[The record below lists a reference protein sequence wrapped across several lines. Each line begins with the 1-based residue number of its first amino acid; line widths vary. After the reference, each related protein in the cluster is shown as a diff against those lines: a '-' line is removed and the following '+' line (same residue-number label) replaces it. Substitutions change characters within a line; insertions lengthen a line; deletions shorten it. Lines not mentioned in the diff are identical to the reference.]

1 MAPSRTQGDR
11 LPGPLR
17 EVAEHLARLPGL
29 GPKSALR
36 AALALLKMPREQ
48 ASAVG
53 QSVLTLR
60 ERLCLCGTCASLAEQ
75 NPCPICADPGRNR
88 EQLCLVAE
96 WDSLL
101 ALEEMNLFRG
111 TYLVLGGLLSPLD
124 GVGPSGLEFD
134 LLRRRLES
142 GEVRELILALG
153 ATLDAENTASHVKN
167 MVAQGFP
174 GITVSRL
181 AQGIPMGAEVK
192 YMDRETLRQS
202 LLHRQSV

>member
-1 MAPSRTQGDR
+1 MPVDR

-36 AALALLKMPREQ
+36 ASLALLKLPREQ
-48 ASAVG
+48 AEAVG
-53 QSVLTLR
+53 RSILTLR
-60 ERLCLCGTCASLAEQ
+60 ERLCLCSTCASLAESD
-75 NPCPICADPGRNR
+75 PCPICADPARDRG
-88 EQLCLVAE
+88 QLCVVSE

-101 ALEEMNLFRG
+101 ALEEMGQYRG
-111 TYLVLGGLLSPLD
+111 LYLVLGGLLSPLD
-124 GVGPSGLEFD
+124 GVGPQALEFD
-134 LLRRRLES
+134 LLRRRLDS

-153 ATLDAENTASHVKN
+153 STLDAENTASHIKN
-167 MVAQGFP
+167 LVGQRAP
-174 GITVSRL
+174 GVSVSRL

-202 LLHRQSV
+202 LMHRQAV

>member
-1 MAPSRTQGDR
+1 MSADR

-53 QSVLTLR
+53 QAVLHLR
-60 ERLCLCGTCASLAEQ
+60 ERLCLCGICASLAEED
-75 NPCPICADPGRNR
+75 PCPICADASRDRG
-88 EQLCLVAE
+88 QLCLVAE

-124 GVGPSGLEFD
+124 GVGPSGLEFG

-153 ATLDAENTASHVKN
+153 ATLDAENTASHVRN
-167 MVAQGFP
+167 MVSQGFP
-174 GITVSRL
+174 EIKVSRL

-202 LLHRQSV
+202 LLHRQAM

>member
-1 MAPSRTQGDR
+1 MVADR

-17 EVAEHLARLPGL
+17 EVAEHLSRLPGL

-36 AALALLKMPREQ
+36 AALALLKLPREQ
-48 ASAVG
+48 AEAVG
-53 QSVLTLR
+53 RSVLTLR
-60 ERLCLCGTCASLAEQ
+60 ERLCLCSTCASLAESD
-75 NPCPICADPGRNR
+75 PCPICADPGRDR
-88 EQLCLVAE
+88 GQLCVVSE

-101 ALEEMNLFRG
+101 ALEEMGLFRG

-124 GVGPSGLEFD
+124 GVGPQALEFD
-134 LLRRRLES
+134 LLRRRLAS

-153 ATLDAENTASHVKN
+153 STLDAENTASHIKN
-167 MVAQGFP
+167 MAAQHYAAVS
-174 GITVSRL
+174 VSRL

-202 LLHRQSV
+202 LMHRQAV

>member
-1 MAPSRTQGDR
+1 MSVDR

-60 ERLCLCGTCASLAEQ
+60 ERLCLCGTCASLAEAD
-75 NPCPICADPGRNR
+75 PCPICADPGRSR

-124 GVGPSGLEFD
+124 GVGPSGLEFE
-134 LLRRRLES
+134 LLRRRLAS

-167 MVAQGFP
+167 LVAQGFP
-174 GITVSRL
+174 DVVVSRL

-202 LLHRQSV
+202 LLHRQAL

>member
-1 MAPSRTQGDR
+1 MSTER

-48 ASAVG
+48 AAAVG
-53 QSVLTLR
+53 QSVLHLR

-75 NPCPICADPGRNR
+75 NPCPICADASRDR
-88 EQLCLVAE
+88 AQLCLVAE

-101 ALEEMNLFRG
+101 ALEEMNMFRG

-124 GVGPSGLEFD
+124 GIGPSGLEFD
-134 LLRRRLES
+134 LLRRRLAS

-167 MVAQGFP
+167 IVAQGFP
-174 GITVSRL
+174 EVAVSRL

>member
-1 MAPSRTQGDR
+1 MVSDR

-17 EVAEHLARLPGL
+17 EVAEQLARLPGL

-48 ASAVG
+48 AEAVG
-53 QSVLTLR
+53 RGVLTLR
-60 ERLCLCGTCASLAEQ
+60 ERLCMCRTCASLAESD
-75 NPCPICADPGRNR
+75 PCPICADPVRNR

-101 ALEEMNLFRG
+101 ALEEMGLYRG

-124 GVGPSGLEFD
+124 GVGPQALEFD
-134 LLRRRLES
+134 LLRSRLGG

-167 MVAQGFP
+167 LVAQGFP
-174 GITVSRL
+174 GVSVSRL

-202 LLHRQSV
+202 LMHRQPV

>member
-1 MAPSRTQGDR
+1 MSTDR

-48 ASAVG
+48 AAAVG
-53 QSVLTLR
+53 QSVLHLR
-60 ERLCLCGTCASLAEQ
+60 ERLCLCRTCASLAEED
-75 NPCPICADPGRNR
+75 PCPICADGSRDR
-88 EQLCLVAE
+88 GQLCLVAE

-134 LLRRRLES
+134 LLRRRLGS

-167 MVAQGFP
+167 IVAQGFP
-174 GITVSRL
+174 GITISRL

-202 LLHRQSV
+202 LLHRQAL

>member
-1 MAPSRTQGDR
+1 MSVDR

-17 EVAEHLARLPGL
+17 EVAEHLSRLPGL

-36 AALALLKMPREQ
+36 AALALLKLPREQ
-48 ASAVG
+48 AEAVG
-53 QSVLTLR
+53 RSVLTLR
-60 ERLCLCGTCASLAEQ
+60 ERLCLCGTCASLAESD
-75 NPCPICADPGRNR
+75 PCPICADPGRNR
-88 EQLCLVAE
+88 EQLCVVSE

-101 ALEEMNLFRG
+101 ALEEMGLFKG

-124 GVGPSGLEFD
+124 GVGPQALEFG

-142 GEVRELILALG
+142 GQVREVILALG
-153 ATLDAENTASHVKN
+153 STLDAENTASHVKN
-167 MVAQGFP
+167 LVTQGFP
-174 GITVSRL
+174 GVGVSRL

-202 LLHRQSV
+202 LMHRQAV

>member
-1 MAPSRTQGDR
+1 MSTER

-29 GPKSALR
+29 GPKRRPAR
-36 AALALLKMPREQ
+36 GPGLLKMPREQ
-48 ASAVG
+48 AAAVG
-53 QSVLTLR
+53 QSVLHLR

-75 NPCPICADPGRNR
+75 NPCPICADASRDR
-88 EQLCLVAE
+88 AQLCLVAE

-124 GVGPSGLEFD
+124 GIGPSGLEFD
-134 LLRRRLES
+134 LLRRRLAS

-167 MVAQGFP
+167 IVAQGFP
-174 GITVSRL
+174 EVTVSRL

>member
-1 MAPSRTQGDR
+1 MSTDR

-48 ASAVG
+48 AAAVG
-53 QSVLTLR
+53 QSVLHLR

-75 NPCPICADPGRNR
+75 NPCPICADASRNR
-88 EQLCLVAE
+88 GQLCLVAE

-134 LLRRRLES
+134 LLRRRLAS
-142 GEVRELILALG
+142 GEVSELILALG

-167 MVAQGFP
+167 IVAQSYP
-174 GITVSRL
+174 EVVVSRL

-202 LLHRQSV
+202 LLHRQAV

>member
-1 MAPSRTQGDR
+1 MSYDR

-17 EVAEHLARLPGL
+17 EVAEQLSRLPGL

-48 ASAVG
+48 AESVG
-53 QSVLTLR
+53 RGILTLR
-60 ERLCLCGTCASLAEQ
+60 ERLCMCQTCASLAESD
-75 NPCPICADPGRNR
+75 PCPICADPTRSR

-101 ALEEMNLFRG
+101 ALEEMNMFRG

-124 GVGPSGLEFD
+124 GVNPASLEFD
-134 LLRRRLES
+134 LLRRRLGS
-142 GEVRELILALG
+142 GEVSELSLALR
-153 ATLDAENTASHVKN
+153 ATLYAENTASPVKN
-167 MVAQGFP
+167 IVAQSYP
-174 GITVSRL
+174 DIAVSRL

-202 LLHRQSV
+202 LVHRQPV